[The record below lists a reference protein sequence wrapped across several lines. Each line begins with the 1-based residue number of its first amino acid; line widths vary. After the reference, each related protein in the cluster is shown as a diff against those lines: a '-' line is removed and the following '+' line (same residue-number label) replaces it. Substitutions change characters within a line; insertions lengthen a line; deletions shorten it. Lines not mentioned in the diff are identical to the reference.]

1 MAEELVV
8 ACDPQIEVCE
18 DASPFQN
25 TIELDYA
32 GPNMRIGVL
41 TIVNA
46 LIPQLLYSLWIARN
60 VSAEE

>member
-1 MAEELVV
+1 MEAELVI
-8 ACDPQIEVCE
+8 ACDPSIEACE
-18 DASPFQN
+18 DPTPFQN

-41 TIVNA
+41 TILNA